1 MKISNLRGIPHTVPS
16 KFPFNGSRSHT
27 RINGRLRWRQAL
39 KRPQLLLFLL
49 FVVSLSN
56 LQLARFSNITRQET
70 SSFSNLL
77 ADVFLPKSSAM
88 GLRGWFRNGCRVDNI
103 TLSDLLEEIPLGVSK
118 LPQWLRDICP
128 EVVEHF
134 EMFPAFER
142 SFAWIVTTIIN
153 DRGVASVF
161 RSKLQ
166 LPILTTQAAVQGV
179 CTIKMAQKIA
189 ATINEDLVL
198 YAGSQMGA
206 LYHGQP
212 MLWDDDFDAVIPF
225 HKRYDFLNACENAI
239 NITEGVTL
247 HCHKYHK
254 ALKVWL
260 QGPTSVKTTPRRF
273 THWYPFLDIF
283 FLTSNSSHIYQTQY
297 WSDVDLASTTM
308 KVSDFFPLQ
317 SYYFGGISVVAGN
330 AKSARAIYGEQ
341 SCFLS
346 SHNHRLE
353 ETGPLPLR
361 PVVNRRLDC
370 CRLSTR
376 FPFLYESTKLFNG
389 QTLKQLPAPSRE
401 RITSPNHEQW
411 VTNST

>member
-16 KFPFNGSRSHT
+16 KFPFYGSRSHT

-212 MLWDDDFDAVIPF
+212 MLWDDDFDAAIQF
-225 HKRYDFLNACENAI
+225 HKRYRFLSACEQAVNVTAS
-239 NITEGVTL
+239 VTL
-247 HCHKYHK
+247 HCHRYHK
-254 ALKVWL
+254 GVKVWL
-260 QGPTSVKTTPRRF
+260 QSPTSVKTTPRRF
-273 THWYPFLDIF
+273 HHWSPFLDIF
-283 FLTSNSSHIYQTQY
+283 FLLSNQTHVYQTKSWKTSRQT
-297 WSDVDLASTTM
+297 STTM
-308 KVSDFFPLQ
+308 KRSEFSPLR
-317 SYYFGGISVVAGN
+317 SYYFGGIFVTAYNEKCST
-330 AKSARAIYGEQ
+330 AIYGEPA
-341 SCFLS
+341 CILS
-346 SHNHRLE
+346 AHNHILE
-353 ETGPLPLR
+353 EEVFPELHAKDDR
-361 PVVNRRLDC
+361 KLDC
-370 CRLSTR
+370 CRLSAR
-376 FPFLYESTKLFNG
+376 FPFLYESTKIFNG
-389 QTLKQLPAPSRE
+389 QTLVHITPPSE
-401 RITSPNHEQW
+401 VHESLAS
-411 VTNST
+411 VSTKR